1 MCPTTMASLLR
12 HNTNYGGYSQGST
25 GIHSRPLVHL
35 PALLLLA
42 VSSRVTASI
51 ASEPSVC
58 STGETSDSTKHTH
71 THTARYRWA
80 HKQTDTGV
88 RRHVAL
94 TEPINKVAFDHVSC
108 LVYSDNT
115 TFFLKY
121 ITADATSWTS
131 FSEMTSMSCGQTP
144 YFKILPSMPNHW
156 PLVFEILCSTECTVT
171 FRCHIQHKLGV
182 TVHRCLQ
189 GKAPQYLIECCTPT
203 SEVASGSV
211 LPAAINSLCH
221 VTIAASSAVGRSLLL
236 VRSSVT
242 HCLITAGTQ
251 CSALIVSSHAWR
263 HTCFRCI
270 RHAAH

>member
-189 GKAPQYLIECCTPT
+189 GKAPQYLIVCCTPT
-203 SEVASGSV
+203 SEVASCQQLHSASRHQLVVPRYHCSEFGHQAFSDAGPMV
-211 LPAAINSLCH
+211 WNSLPDHLRDPTLGSDCFKSRLK
-221 VTIAASSAVGRSLLL
+221 TYLFSLY
-236 VRSSVT
+236 
-242 HCLITAGTQ
+242 
-251 CSALIVSSHAWR
+251 
-263 HTCFRCI
+263 
-270 RHAAH
+270 